1 MGDRW
6 RSGVKMGSD
15 AEYGVSIGRGVTL
28 GLWFLGGLKSSV
40 DDVSMFGVGEGLEG
54 LDSEVGESSRL
65 DILDVK
71 G

>member
-15 AEYGVSIGRGVTL
+15 AEYGISIGRGVTL
-28 GLWFLGGLKSSV
+28 GLWFLGALKSSV

-71 G
+71 R